1 MDKLTDQASDARTD
15 RTAEKPA
22 DKPASLRVAGLS
34 AFYGELRAIYDVNLS
49 VGEAEVLS
57 IIGANGAGKSTLMKS
72 IVGLMNRGRAAHTR
86 GEITLGR
93 QRIDRMPAERIV
105 DLGIAMVPEGRRLF
119 ARMSVEDN
127 LLSGAFLPRCRP
139 AMQAKLDEIYA
150 LFPRLAERRP
160 QVVSQMSGGEQQMV
174 AIGRAL
180 MSSPSLILF
189 DELSLG
195 LAPAVVEDIYQT
207 VSRIHRQ
214 GVTCVIIEQ
223 DMSRALAVATQVCVM
238 LEGTI
243 VLEGTPAALTRERI
257 TAAYFGT
264 ETAS

>member
-1 MDKLTDQASDARTD
+1 LVPDAV
-15 RTAEKPA
+15 EKSPLL
-22 DKPASLRVAGLS
+22 KVAGLS
-34 AFYGELRAIYDVNLS
+34 AYYGELRALYDVNLT
-49 VGEAEVLS
+49 VGEGDILS
-57 IIGANGAGKSTLMKS
+57 IIGANGAGKTTLMKS
-72 IVGLMNRGRAAHTR
+72 IVGLMNRGRVAHTR
-86 GEITLGR
+86 GEITLR
-93 QRIDRMPAERIV
+93 RERIDRLGPEHIV
-105 DLGIAMVPEGRRLF
+105 DLGVAMVPEGRRLF
-119 ARMSVEDN
+119 SRMSVEDN
-127 LLSGAFLPRCRP
+127 LLAGAFLLRCRP
-139 AMQAKLDEIYA
+139 GAQARLEQIYE
-150 LFPRLAERRP
+150 LFPRLAERRR

-180 MSSPSLILF
+180 MSEPSLVLF

-207 VSRIHRQ
+207 VQRIYRQ

-243 VLEGTPAALTRERI
+243 VLEGTPAELTRDRI

-264 ETAS
+264 EAAS